1 MCRLMNLPHQMVRK
15 VSGAC
20 QRDQAAPFM
29 PIRLSDRAVWVF
41 FAPAQSRKIYEKY
54 FLIRTWPVRFNL
66 YDSAM
71 EVKGGESVR
80 INDRQQQIINLLCQR
95 RSDTVQNLAAEL
107 GVCERTIRRD
117 IEELTLTHPLE
128 TVRGRYGGGVK
139 MADWYFQDRPKLSPK
154 QTALLKRLAVGL
166 HGEDLDEMNQIL
178 ARFAS

>member
-1 MCRLMNLPHQMVRK
+1 M
-15 VSGAC
+15 
-20 QRDQAAPFM
+20 
-29 PIRLSDRAVWVF
+29 
-41 FAPAQSRKIYEKY
+41 
-54 FLIRTWPVRFNL
+54 
-66 YDSAM
+66 
-71 EVKGGESVR
+71 R

-139 MADWYFQDRPKLSPK
+139 MADWYFRDRPKLSPK

-166 HGEDLDEMNQIL
+166 HGEDLDEMNHIMRRPGQSVQVTRFSGRRGSGTGSISTVWYIL
-178 ARFAS
+178 RRRISVILSSRETSSILKSVRPA

>member
-1 MCRLMNLPHQMVRK
+1 M
-15 VSGAC
+15 
-20 QRDQAAPFM
+20 
-29 PIRLSDRAVWVF
+29 
-41 FAPAQSRKIYEKY
+41 
-54 FLIRTWPVRFNL
+54 
-66 YDSAM
+66 
-71 EVKGGESVR
+71 R

-154 QTALLKRLAVGL
+154 QPALLKRWAVGL
-166 HGEDLDEMNQIL
+166 HGEDLDEMTHTL
-178 ARFAS
+178 PFFAS

>member
-1 MCRLMNLPHQMVRK
+1 M
-15 VSGAC
+15 
-20 QRDQAAPFM
+20 
-29 PIRLSDRAVWVF
+29 
-41 FAPAQSRKIYEKY
+41 
-54 FLIRTWPVRFNL
+54 
-66 YDSAM
+66 
-71 EVKGGESVR
+71 R

-95 RSDTVQNLAAEL
+95 RSDTVQNLATEL

-117 IEELTLTHPLE
+117 IEELTLTYPLE
-128 TVRGRYGGGVK
+128 TVRGRYGGGAK

>member
-1 MCRLMNLPHQMVRK
+1 
-15 VSGAC
+15 
-20 QRDQAAPFM
+20 
-29 PIRLSDRAVWVF
+29 
-41 FAPAQSRKIYEKY
+41 
-54 FLIRTWPVRFNL
+54 
-66 YDSAM
+66 M

-80 INDRQQQIINLLCQR
+80 NNNRHQQIINLLCQR

-139 MADWYFQDRPKLSPK
+139 MADWYFRDRPKLSPK

-178 ARFAS
+178 ARFDS

>member
-1 MCRLMNLPHQMVRK
+1 
-15 VSGAC
+15 
-20 QRDQAAPFM
+20 
-29 PIRLSDRAVWVF
+29 
-41 FAPAQSRKIYEKY
+41 
-54 FLIRTWPVRFNL
+54 
-66 YDSAM
+66 M

-139 MADWYFQDRPKLSPK
+139 MADWCFRDRPKLSPK

-166 HGEDLDEMNQIL
+166 HGEDLDEMNHIL

>member
-1 MCRLMNLPHQMVRK
+1 MNEHFSYLD
-15 VSGAC
+15 ATE
-20 QRDQAAPFM
+20 
-29 PIRLSDRAVWVF
+29 IF
-41 FAPAQSRKIYEKY
+41 FKK

-80 INDRQQQIINLLCQR
+80 NNNRHQQIINLLCQR

-117 IEELTLTHPLE
+117 IEELTLTYPLE
-128 TVRGRYGGGVK
+128 TVRGRYGGGVR